1 MEVFIIVVSILL
13 LLSLVIYFIFPIISV
28 SGNSMYP
35 TYKDGEILIGTMIFN
50 RNKLKIGDVVVYRS
64 PSDDRLVIKRITD
77 ILLDYRHTYFF
88 FEGDNKEDSYD
99 SRNYGYVHI
108 DNLVCKVINQRKQK
122 KEC

>member
-77 ILLDYRHTYFF
+77 ILLDYKHTYFF